1 MTRTCDPD
9 SIDETLLPRPNRGAP
24 KLTDDE
30 VLALDLE
37 RVARTL
43 RQFEDRARG
52 MGRSVRAGEI
62 AGLVECALGIANGLA
77 PDLVAAPR

>member
-9 SIDETLLPRPNRGAP
+9 AIDPTLLPRPGAL
-24 KLTDDE
+24 KLTNE
-30 VLALDLE
+30 EGLALDLE

-43 RQFEDRARG
+43 RQLEDRARG